1 MEFATTSALV
11 ANKLSEVYGDYQRG
25 KTMRLG
31 SYNGMP
37 SKQLAHSNK
46 NVKRLGI
53 YNFG

>member
-1 MEFATTSALV
+1 MEFATTSAAV
-11 ANKLSEVYGDYQRG
+11 ANKLSEIYGDYSRG
-25 KTMRLG
+25 RNLRLG
-31 SYNGMP
+31 NYNGMP